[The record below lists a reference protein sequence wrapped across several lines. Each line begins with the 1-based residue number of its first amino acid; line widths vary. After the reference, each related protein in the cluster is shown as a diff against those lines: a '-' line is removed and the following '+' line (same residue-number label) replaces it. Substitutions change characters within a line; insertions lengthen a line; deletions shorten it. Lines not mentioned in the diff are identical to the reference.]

1 MQTYQERKVTSPVTS
16 IGCCMEIAWLTI
28 FCTSFILALSGALMP
43 GPLLTVTVSES
54 SRRGVRVGPM
64 MIFGH
69 SLLELALVVGLL
81 SGLAPLLVRDDVF
94 ILISLAGGGV
104 LLWMGAT
111 MLRSLP
117 QLSLDTEA
125 GSRAPRSRNLVLA
138 GILLSIANPYWL
150 IWWAS
155 IGLGYIMHSMQFGII
170 GVGAFFFGH
179 ILADLAWYCLV
190 SFGVAKGRRFF
201 SDSLY
206 RKLIGG
212 CAVFLLAFSCWFL
225 YGGIDKAIHLA

>member
-1 MQTYQERKVTSPVTS
+1 
-16 IGCCMEIAWLTI
+16 MEITLLTI

-54 SRRGVRVGPM
+54 SRRGALVGPT

-69 SLLELALVVGLL
+69 SLLELALVLALL
-81 SGLAPLLVRDDVF
+81 SGLAPFLVRDDVF
-94 ILISLAGGGV
+94 IFISLVGGAV
-104 LLWMGAT
+104 LLWMGTT

-117 QLSLDTEA
+117 QLSLKGRPD
-125 GSRAPRSRNLVLA
+125 GPRSKNLVLT
-138 GILLSIANPYWL
+138 GIVLSAANPYWL

-155 IGLGYIMHSMQFGII
+155 IGLGYIMYAMQFGMLGIA
-170 GVGAFFFGH
+170 AFFFGH
-179 ILADLAWYCLV
+179 ILADLAWYCLI
-190 SFGVAKGRRFF
+190 SFGIARGRRFF

-212 CAVFLLAFSCWFL
+212 CAVFLLFFSCWFL
-225 YGGIDKAIHLA
+225 YGGINKAIYLV

>member
-1 MQTYQERKVTSPVTS
+1 
-16 IGCCMEIAWLTI
+16 MEIALLTI
-28 FCTSFILALSGALMP
+28 FCTSFVLALSGALMP

-54 SRRGVRVGPM
+54 SRRGALVGPM

-69 SLLELALVVGLL
+69 SLLELALVVALL

-94 ILISLAGGGV
+94 IAISLIGGAV
-104 LLWMGAT
+104 LLWMGTT

-117 QLSLDTEA
+117 QLSLA
-125 GSRAPRSRNLVLA
+125 GQSAGGGSRNLVLT
-138 GILLSIANPYWL
+138 GILLSAANPYWL

-155 IGLGYIMHSMQFGII
+155 IGLGYIMYAMRFGILGI
-170 GVGAFFFGH
+170 AAFFFGH
-179 ILADLAWYCLV
+179 ILADLAWYCLI
-190 SFGVAKGRRFF
+190 SFGIARGRRFF

-212 CAVFLLAFSCWFL
+212 CAVFLLVFSCWFL